1 MCSIQIYLL
10 ASLQMF
16 YLCFVLSCRMLLKK
30 KRTMWIKPGRT
41 EKRWRQMIAG
51 KAPEDEWKNNFRISR
66 ACFVSLVEMI
76 RPYALI

>member
-1 MCSIQIYLL
+1 MFSIQIYLL

-30 KRTMWIKPGRT
+30 KQKTWIKPGRT
-41 EKRWRQMIAG
+41 EKWWRQMISG
-51 KAPEDEWKNNFRISR
+51 KAPEDEWKINFRISR

-76 RPYALI
+76 RPYAI